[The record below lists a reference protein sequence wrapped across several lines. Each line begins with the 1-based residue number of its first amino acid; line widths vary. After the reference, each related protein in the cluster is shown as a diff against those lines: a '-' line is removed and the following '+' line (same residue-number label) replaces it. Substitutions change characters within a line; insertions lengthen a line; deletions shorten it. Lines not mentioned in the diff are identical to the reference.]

1 MYKEDT
7 NVFAYYII
15 VAILMANFNNFIL
28 WCIDN
33 NTNLFNFKK
42 DESSVDNFVMFIS
55 DNYKG
60 YWIVNSKNFYLKEI
74 FYENTKLFNFKN
86 TIKDRE
92 DAVPYKLIK
101 ESGNATNRV
110 LLQFTTTTKN
120 KILLKSF
127 KKYNEFYNYDLNVF
141 TNGKFK
147 DQVIFNA
154 FSVFEM
160 DLLE

>member
-101 ESGNATNRV
+101 ESGYATNRV

-141 TNGKFK
+141 INGKFK